1 MNGWDILILAVI
13 LALIGLAVFLKIR
26 KKKKGSPCCG
36 DCCCEGGCPDIKKK
50 DHGEP

>member
-26 KKKKGSPCCG
+26 KKKKGSSCCG
-36 DCCCEGGCPDIKKK
+36 DCGCCGGSCTDTKK